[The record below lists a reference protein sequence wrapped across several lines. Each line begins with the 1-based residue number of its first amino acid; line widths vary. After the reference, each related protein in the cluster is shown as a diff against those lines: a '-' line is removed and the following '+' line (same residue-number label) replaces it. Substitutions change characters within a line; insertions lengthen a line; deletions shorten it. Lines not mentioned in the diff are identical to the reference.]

1 MTLNIIF
8 ITSIIESF
16 DNGDLVIIC
25 HCKGVS
31 DRAIRKAVRGGA
43 CTHRDVARACQAGSR
58 CGGCVNAV
66 SEILESERNESA
78 AAALPSLAISAG

>member
-1 MTLNIIF
+1 
-8 ITSIIESF
+8 
-16 DNGDLVIIC
+16 VIVC

-31 DRAIRKAVRGGA
+31 DRAIRKAVRAGA